1 MRGILFVRLLFFSS
15 VACIIFGSIMYYQTT
30 TDNIL
35 TDYSEENELLTSIS
49 EGSDQENDAGIENEK
64 EDTELIQSPI
74 TDLESFKQEFMDK
87 SGDHSREVSPSPESE
102 VIQGAGDLLDE
113 AQAEDAIID
122 AIEMAEQLQDSDL
135 IHPDN
140 IVLDLD
146 DFDERLNSL
155 RKDLRDDEDP

>member
-1 MRGILFVRLLFFSS
+1 MGT
-15 VACIIFGSIMYYQTT
+15 VAVAFAIRHR
-30 TDNIL
+30 
-35 TDYSEENELLTSIS
+35 
-49 EGSDQENDAGIENEK
+49 IEADREFYRNKNPEVVVEDVGDWMSKFEANEK
-64 EDTELIQSPI
+64 EDTELIQSPT